1 MSAGPSFFGEVRD
14 LTSRAVW
21 YSDSEDEEE
30 KKKTD
35 DDEEEEDISDPS
47 DMVQLPQL
55 DDVTVDG
62 ISLDP
67 KTTPDLINITIAN
80 FNKPLK
86 LLHELEIVAS
96 GTCLGTPN
104 SKPLCTIYK
113 LSNPERLWVRINESH
128 PFVKNQFVVRVM
140 QLLVSKLVDGR
151 KDTSS
156 ISILLKECPGER
168 PGYITNNPDIKR
180 FSLPQSVTQRR
191 FLPPFMITNQI
202 EAAIMEYC
210 IMENIACCAVLIP
223 GSTNIPGL
231 DGMMVADTN
240 SKFIDTLENTNIYV

>member
-30 KKKTD
+30 KKRTEGD
-35 DDEEEEDISDPS
+35 EEEEEDIS

-67 KTTPDLINITIAN
+67 KTTPDLIYITIAN

-96 GTCLGTPN
+96 GSCLGTPN

-113 LSNPERLWVRINESH
+113 LQDPERLWVRINESH
-128 PFVKNQFVVRVM
+128 PYVKNQFVVRVM
-140 QLLVSKLVDGR
+140 QLLVSKLVEGH
-151 KDTSS
+151 KESSS

-168 PGYITNNPDIKR
+168 PGYITNNADLKR
-180 FSLPQSVTQRR
+180 FSLPPSLTQRR

-210 IMENIACCAVLIP
+210 IMESIACCAVLIP

-231 DGMMVADTN
+231 DKMMVADTN